1 MRELTNMEKF
11 NKFKAY
17 ISSVITLLV
26 SSLVISFVAF
36 TYAAYLNHETHKH
49 TINVKIDYSEYFDK
63 SSQLHTYFITI
74 TFCFYQVFPNSFSIP
89 FDLTLALINII
100 IPQIF
105 CIFFVTTSNVLANK
119 FQYFFTNLQ
128 INKLK
133 LISFVQVMYFSRI
146 ASRNWK

>member
-1 MRELTNMEKF
+1 MKKSDILIHLTHHHYLELNSIDIYNVF
-11 NKFKAY
+11 L
-17 ISSVITLLV
+17 ISYSTENVVI
-26 SSLVISFVAF
+26 
-36 TYAAYLNHETHKH
+36 YY
-49 TINVKIDYSEYFDK
+49 YF
-63 SSQLHTYFITI
+63 FTI

-133 LISFVQVMYFSRI
+133 LIYFVQVMYF
-146 ASRNWK
+146 